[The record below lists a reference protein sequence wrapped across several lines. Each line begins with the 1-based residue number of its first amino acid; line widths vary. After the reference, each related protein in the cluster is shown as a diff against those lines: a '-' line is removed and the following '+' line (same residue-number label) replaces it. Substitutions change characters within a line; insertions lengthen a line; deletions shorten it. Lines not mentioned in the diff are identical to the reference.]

1 MIDDVRVLLSRDD
14 VREAYG
20 RNAVTYARSFSWES
34 AGRNVHHTLLDV
46 LGRAERAPQP
56 PDTHLHVR
64 RLRELV
70 AERDA
75 RRGAAELN

>member
-1 MIDDVRVLLSRDD
+1 MTTTTFADLGVPTSLTSVLAEQGITTPTPIQAATLPNSLQ
-14 VREAYG
+14 G
-20 RNAVTYARSFSWES
+20 R
-34 AGRNVHHTLLDV
+34 DV

-56 PDTHLHVR
+56 PDTPLHVR